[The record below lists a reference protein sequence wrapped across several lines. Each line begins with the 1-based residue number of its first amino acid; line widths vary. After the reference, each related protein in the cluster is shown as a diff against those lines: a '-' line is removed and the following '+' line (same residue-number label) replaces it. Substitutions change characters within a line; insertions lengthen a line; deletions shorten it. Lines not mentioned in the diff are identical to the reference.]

1 MISEREIRSQGILKE
16 KSVKVQMS
24 STDELQYIKSKSTR
38 YAVAAMDLGTAF
50 SGCAYSQNK
59 KWHIVNVHHWSTGC
73 FISNKVSTAMLLNPD
88 QTFRAFGY
96 DAEQI
101 YSSLVEIDMNDDGKI
116 ITKDNSNDYYFFQ
129 RFTVLQNLD
138 SKSYIE
144 DITGKKMKAITIFS
158 MLINYFKNELIETMN
173 RSIAIGTI
181 SESDVFFVLTV
192 PANCGERAKHFIRK
206 AAKTAEI
213 KANQLSIVFEEEAV
227 ASYCQHMHL
236 DNYDATIDKLL
247 KKEKKCMVV
256 DLGADSVKVAVL
268 EFAAD
273 GTLKKLYPPTRENC
287 GGISVDEEFEKFM
300 ENIGGEGIMKS
311 FAKDH
316 IEDFLMMQREFETKK
331 RESSNKA
338 IKIRIPESFHKTLK
352 KRYNGGMEAALHLS
366 PYRDIVSFFSFKL
379 ILPPEVF
386 KTFFNKTIQNV
397 SNLITQNPQK
407 GGVKS
412 IIMVGGLAGSEIIRD
427 SLRERFSDTYVI
439 VTPPE
444 AELAVLKG
452 AVYLGHIP
460 NSKSSQVQ
468 CLTYT

>member
-1 MISEREIRSQGILKE
+1 
-16 KSVKVQMS
+16 
-24 STDELQYIKSKSTR
+24 
-38 YAVAAMDLGTAF
+38 
-50 SGCAYSQNK
+50 
-59 KWHIVNVHHWSTGC
+59 
-73 FISNKVSTAMLLNPD
+73 
-88 QTFRAFGY
+88 
-96 DAEQI
+96 
-101 YSSLVEIDMNDDGKI
+101 
-116 ITKDNSNDYYFFQ
+116 
-129 RFTVLQNLD
+129 
-138 SKSYIE
+138 
-144 DITGKKMKAITIFS
+144 
-158 MLINYFKNELIETMN
+158 
-173 RSIAIGTI
+173 
-181 SESDVFFVLTV
+181 
-192 PANCGERAKHFIRK
+192 
-206 AAKTAEI
+206 
-213 KANQLSIVFEEEAV
+213 
-227 ASYCQHMHL
+227 MHL

-460 NSKSSQVQ
+460 SSKSSQVQ